1 MSSDSSSVESLY
13 LSESESDS
21 GKVSDPPMSDSDL
34 IEPKK
39 IMEEIPDTNKDDED
53 DEDDEKPKRRRRRH
67 HDATGRPRG
76 VVKGSTKYPNRKP
89 LPAKHIRETQDGV
102 CAEERMLL
110 AAKEREQRN
119 ARRAHLAQK
128 LARIRTESL
137 SAMDE
142 ACLERFGEL
151 PGSRMAIVPPL
162 KAVPP
167 KPGNLEIF
175 NAKRLAKRDKRYK
188 KRAVSRVDDA

>member
-39 IMEEIPDTNKDDED
+39 KMEEEIPDTNED

-76 VVKGSTKYPNRKP
+76 VIKGSTKLILTGNHFPPSTSGRPRTVFARRNVCCL
-89 LPAKHIRETQDGV
+89 LP
-102 CAEERMLL
+102 
-110 AAKEREQRN
+110 RN
-119 ARRAHLAQK
+119 A
-128 LARIRTESL
+128 S
-137 SAMDE
+137 SAMH
-142 ACLERFGEL
+142 AGHTSLRNWRGFVLNRCR
-151 PGSRMAIVPPL
+151 PWTKPAWKGS
-162 KAVPP
+162 
-167 KPGNLEIF
+167 GNSLDREWPSF
-175 NAKRLAKRDKRYK
+175 LL
-188 KRAVSRVDDA
+188 

>member
-1 MSSDSSSVESLY
+1 MSSDSSSVESLH

-39 IMEEIPDTNKDDED
+39 KIEEEIPDTNED
-53 DEDDEKPKRRRRRH
+53 DEDDEKPKRRKPRLH
-67 HDATGRPRG
+67 NATGRPRG
-76 VVKGSTKYPNRKP
+76 VVKGTTKYPNRKP
-89 LPAKHIRETQDGV
+89 LAAKHIRETQDGV

-162 KAVPP
+162 KVVPP

-188 KRAVSRVDDA
+188 KRAVSLDEDDD